1 MKKHWNKQKKK
12 KKNSNLTKI
21 FRNFA
26 TINVFTLHILM
37 VFAYD
42 YC

>member
-1 MKKHWNKQKKK
+1 MKKHWNKQKK

-26 TINVFTLHILM
+26 TINPHWAPLQCGLIG
-37 VFAYD
+37 
-42 YC
+42 

>member
-1 MKKHWNKQKKK
+1 MKSGH
-12 KKNSNLTKI
+12 LTKI

-26 TINVFTLHILM
+26 TINVFTLLILM